1 VRYYRTKI
9 CDKYILHGF
18 IIARTWRQFCF
29 GQTMKFLFT
38 INYAAAVLPAL
49 LMLVAA
55 GVPWAGQR
63 SVSYGWRWFDRLAA
77 AALATTLLALA
88 LELASTGATARIGIN
103 WWLLPNIFGSW
114 VSLLVQ
120 FLGLVIG
127 VYSARHL
134 RGERRQKT
142 YIAAL

>member
-1 VRYYRTKI
+1 VKWPSLATRQNACKWRKLSCCTFIVRYYRTKI

-63 SVSYGWRWFDRLAA
+63 SVSCGWRWFNRLAA

-88 LELASTGATARIGIN
+88 LELASAGA
-103 WWLLPNIFGSW
+103 
-114 VSLLVQ
+114 
-120 FLGLVIG
+120 
-127 VYSARHL
+127 
-134 RGERRQKT
+134 
-142 YIAAL
+142 